1 MNMRLIYAV
10 ATIPATIS
18 GFLLAG
24 GALSQLPTAVNPL
37 SVIQGPV
44 EADVVRVLDG
54 DTVQFLAYPF
64 PEIIIRGTLRMD
76 GIDTPEI
83 RARCAEEKKKAADA
97 TAFLK
102 NTIEANK
109 GRVTLHV
116 IGLVGND
123 GGSFGRYR
131 AVMKIKNESLSD
143 LMIQKGLARP
153 NQGEARKPW
162 C

>member
-44 EADVVRVLDG
+44 EADVVRVTDG
-54 DTVQFLAYPF
+54 DTLVFVAYPF
-64 PEIIIRGTLRMD
+64 PEITIRGILRMD
-76 GIDTPEI
+76 GIDTPEV
-83 RARCAEEKKKAADA
+83 RGKCSEEKKKAADA
-97 TAFLK
+97 TAFLTK
-102 NTIEANK
+102 TIEANK
-109 GRVTLHV
+109 GRITLHV
-116 IGLVGND
+116 IGLVGET

-131 AVMKIKNESLSD
+131 AIAKIKGQSLSD
-143 LMIQKGLARP
+143 LMIEKGLARP